1 MMLLCKEFIHKNI
14 NKDFIINQNESEN
27 FRLNLM

>member
-14 NKDFIINQNESEN
+14 NENFIINQSESEN
-27 FRLNLM
+27 FKLSLT